1 MKRLPQEVRL
11 WKVDGDSLAE
21 VAKSSPD
28 FEKRLENWL
37 EQNIS
42 MISDNLLVIGRQ
54 VVTAF
59 GKSIDLLCL
68 NRDGDLV
75 IVELKRDKAPRE
87 VIAQVLEYASWV
99 NDLSYEDVVNIAD
112 EYLKTKGTNL
122 EEAFQQKFGSPLPDV
137 LNESH
142 EMLIVASDL
151 DDQSERVIKYL
162 NERGIRINAATF
174 SYFKDGDREYIARVL
189 LVPRSERREKGT
201 KRRTYLSEEELRS
214 IAEDNGVLELYITL
228 VNGLIPLFD
237 SRGTTL
243 SSLAFVG
250 VQEGHWNTIFNI
262 KPKESNKE
270 NGLRFQVYLKRFAK
284 YFGITE
290 EEAKEI
296 LPENKEWKEA
306 RNPEYSG
313 FEGFFKNKDEITT
326 FISKLRELKEK
337 QKQT

>member
-1 MKRLPQEVRL
+1 VKRLPQEVRL
-11 WKVDGDSLAE
+11 WKVDGDSLVE
-21 VAKSSPD
+21 VAESSPD
-28 FEKRLENWL
+28 FEKWLENWL

-174 SYFKDGDREYIARVL
+174 SYFRDGDREYIARVL
-189 LVPRSERREKGT
+189 LVPKSERREKGT
-201 KRRTYLSEEELRS
+201 KRRTYLSEDELRS
-214 IAEDNGVLELYITL
+214 IAEDNGVLQLYAAL
-228 VNGLIPLFD
+228 VNGLTPLLD
-237 SRGTTL
+237 KKGTTL
-243 SSLAFVG
+243 SSVAFIG
-250 VQEGHWNTIFNI
+250 VQEGHENTIFNI
-262 KPKESNKE
+262 KPKESSEE